1 MSAEIALCRIRNILH
16 AQPEPLHVH
25 CSNVKRSRDN
35 DEEEAGSAPPKQPD
49 PLDYSPENFRILTEE
64 LEALKRENEALK
76 RSNQTM
82 SQKLTDIN
90 KELECAMCT
99 DVSEDN
105 LVLHCGHHFCRPCL
119 ETWEGTGRT
128 NGKKCPTCVA
138 PFVKRNGEWNAV
150 QHFSFQNIAQTVKY
164 TKIFPVDQKYIGD
177 LSEDGLRH
185 GQGQCF
191 YANGEV
197 YEGSWVNDERHG
209 KGVITFVGGEQWEG
223 TFDKNQKHGFG
234 RRIIDGSFTEEAYF
248 HDRRVPNFAPYCN
261 ESLNIVVVSDDQ
273 KMAKLALFEMVM
285 RKIKV
290 FLEEKLETANPER
303 DATISAWKIRH
314 LWTPELW
321 SGNLSFQELLLLR
334 NCRHKLAPKVQE
346 ALNIINAREHLK
358 RAKEALENKLITQED
373 YDDLKQHYM
382 KKLKEM

>member
-1 MSAEIALCRIRNILH
+1 MSAEVVLYRIRNILH

-35 DEEEAGSAPPKQPD
+35 DEEEAGSAPPKQPC
-49 PLDYSPENFRILTEE
+49 PLDYSPENFRALLRDVGAYYRKEEALTSEM
-64 LEALKRENEALK
+64 EALKRENEALK
-76 RSNQTM
+76 RQNQTM

-119 ETWEGTGRT
+119 ETWEGSGRT

-138 PFVKRNGEWNAV
+138 PFVREDGEWNAV
-150 QHFSFQNIAQTVKY
+150 QHFSLQNIAQAVKY
-164 TKIFPVDQKYIGD
+164 TKIFPVDQKYVGD

-209 KGVITFVGGEQWEG
+209 KGVITFVGGKQWEG

-234 RRIIDGSFTEEAYF
+234 RTIEDGFSTEEAFF
-248 HDRRVPNFAPYCN
+248 HDRLVPNFQHYCRV
-261 ESLNIVVVSDDQ
+261 SLAMMIGQCQRDD
-273 KMAKLALFEMVM
+273 KDTATLALFQVL
-285 RKIKV
+285 ITDV
-290 FLEEKLETANPER
+290 CY
-303 DATISAWKIRH
+303 KIRRGEMKLTMSNYVDREH
-314 LWTPELW
+314 LYQEVKRLWRLELW
-321 SGNLSFQELLLLR
+321 AGTLSFEDLVDLMNNPCKQES
-334 NCRHKLAPKVQE
+334 KVQE
-346 ALNIINAREHLK
+346 ALNVIN
-358 RAKEALENKLITQED
+358 TQENAPE
-373 YDDLKQHYM
+373 LAGPQ
-382 KKLKEM
+382 